1 MKKTDGKLVH
11 RLLHRIQVN
20 FNTLK
25 IDGPKLAIN
34 KSTVKSFYEEHKFN
48 RV

>member
-11 RLLHRIQVN
+11 RLLPRIQVN
-20 FNTLK
+20 FNMSK
-25 IDGPKLAIN
+25 NGPKLTIN
-34 KSTVKSFYEEHKFN
+34 KSTINSFYEEHKFN